1 MSSAVA
7 HDLYYRV
14 FNPRAPER
22 LRLLVGRLAMVPA
35 LAAAAYLGINPPGF
49 VAQVVAF
56 AFGLAAS
63 GLFPAILLG
72 IFDRRMNAQGA
83 IAGMLVG
90 LGFTSVMIGLM
101 RAPQLFGAAQPVI
114 KDFFGISAE
123 GIGIVGMALN
133 LVTALDCLAPDAAAP
148 NAHPSDCGQHP
159 HPARGRR
166 GAGRVKAG

>member
-114 KDFFGISAE
+114 TDFFGVSAE

-133 LVTALDCLAPDAAAP
+133 LATALIVSRLTPPPPTHIQEIVDSIRIP
-148 NAHPSDCGQHP
+148 
-159 HPARGRR
+159 R
-166 GAGRVKAG
+166 GAGEALDE

>member
-1 MSSAVA
+1 VA

-22 LRLLVGRLAMVPA
+22 VRLLVGRLAMVPA

-123 GIGIVGMALN
+123 GIGIVGMVLN
-133 LVTALDCLAPDAAAP
+133 LVTALVVSRLTPPPPTHIQEIVDSIRIP
-148 NAHPSDCGQHP
+148 
-159 HPARGRR
+159 RR
-166 GAGRVKAG
+166 AGEALDE